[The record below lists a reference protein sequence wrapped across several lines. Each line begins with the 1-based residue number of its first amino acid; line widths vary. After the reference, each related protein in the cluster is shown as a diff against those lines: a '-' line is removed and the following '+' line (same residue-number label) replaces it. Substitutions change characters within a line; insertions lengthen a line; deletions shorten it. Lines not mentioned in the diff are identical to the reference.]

1 MSREEEKEKI
11 VEALMSLY
19 VATNKVSEV
28 FCNVDEGFLNEI
40 ISGKD
45 YPYELSFDEQSSKVL
60 EWIMNSIER
69 SKNL

>member
-1 MSREEEKEKI
+1 
-11 VEALMSLY
+11 MSLY
-19 VATNKVSEV
+19 AATNKVSEV
-28 FCNVDEGFLNEI
+28 FCNVDEGFLNET

-60 EWIMNSIER
+60 EWTTNSIER

>member
-1 MSREEEKEKI
+1 MFREEEKEKI

-19 VATNKVSEV
+19 VVTKEVNEV

-45 YPYELSFDEQSSKVL
+45 YPYVLSFSEQSHKVF
-60 EWIMNSIER
+60 EWIAYSIER

>member
-19 VATNKVSEV
+19 AVTNKVSEV

-40 ISGKD
+40 ISSKD

>member
-19 VATNKVSEV
+19 AVTSEVSEV

-45 YPYELSFDEQSSKVL
+45 YPYELSFNEQSSKVL
-60 EWIMNSIER
+60 EWTMNSIER